1 MRKIKFRAWIPA
13 GGNARYI
20 YSSAPDTEFLF
31 SGDEIICF
39 ENYYC
44 RTTIDPENIEF
55 FCGLDDNGE
64 ECYEGDY
71 LKIVAPDGEG
81 GVTDF
86 LSDRPLVLE
95 SDLGRP
101 SIDGRS
107 RPVNYCKLVLDKE
120 RSRRND

>member
-1 MRKIKFRAWIPA
+1 MRKIKFRGKDIRTGEYVFAELGQVSVEIKPA
-13 GGNARYI
+13 FLTFITDEDTYI
-20 YSSAPDTEFLF
+20 VDADT
-31 SGDEIICF
+31 IQQ
-39 ENYYC
+39 
-44 RTTIDPENIEF
+44 
-55 FCGLDDNGE
+55 FCGVDDNGE

>member
-1 MRKIKFRAWIPA
+1 MRKIKFRGKDIRTGEYVFAKLGQVSVEISPA
-13 GGNARYI
+13 LLTFITDEDTYI
-20 YSSAPDTEFLF
+20 VDADT
-31 SGDEIICF
+31 IQQ
-39 ENYYC
+39 
-44 RTTIDPENIEF
+44 
-55 FCGLDDNGE
+55 FCGVDDNGE

>member
-1 MRKIKFRAWIPA
+1 MRKIKFRGKDIRTGEYVFAELGQVSVEIKPA
-13 GGNARYI
+13 FLTFITDEDIYI
-20 YSSAPDTEFLF
+20 VDAETVQQ
-31 SGDEIICF
+31 
-39 ENYYC
+39 
-44 RTTIDPENIEF
+44 
-55 FCGLDDNGE
+55 FCGVDDNGE